1 MHHPITLR
9 TLALLT
15 ALTSPLLAADPGL
28 APKPEDSIQT
38 VLKRQVGN
46 KVELRLESGS
56 SVAGKVESVGDT
68 TVFLSNLTGAEFYE
82 AVVILDDITAI
93 VARSAAK

>member
-1 MHHPITLR
+1 MKTLR
-9 TLALLT
+9 TLALLA
-15 ALTSPLLAADPGL
+15 ALTLPLLAADPGL
-28 APKPEDSIQT
+28 APTPGDSIQT

-56 SVAGKVESVGDT
+56 SIAGKVESVGES
-68 TVFLSNLTGAEFYE
+68 TVFLSNLAGAEFYE
-82 AVVILDDITAI
+82 AIVVLDDISAV